1 MKLLRKTR
9 LIYNNGKEITDYL
22 RGQGPDWAARK
33 SFGVIEMDIY
43 TSEIHQTVYLKYIL
57 FYTYYY
63 ISMLI
68 KIIELDN

>member
-1 MKLLRKTR
+1 MTEKRS
-9 LIYNNGKEITDYL
+9 LITCGDRDRT
-22 RGQGPDWAARK
+22 GQQGNL
-33 SFGVIEMDIY
+33 FGVIEMDIY

-68 KIIELDN
+68 KIIELDNH